1 MKKSFLAISTTIIVT
16 LLSCQK
22 PVDENKIASDAVE
35 AYKEKQMVETDKMK
49 TIAQQFYNQ
58 LSNPNDPQT
67 DALSKNYMDEN
78 WVSTPKPISGAGR
91 VGFVKT
97 LSIFGAMI
105 PDLKWE
111 PQEMLVSGNRIIVR
125 SIATGTPNSEEG
137 RFFGTPTN
145 GTKKFEIPTIDIHTI
160 ENGKITESHH
170 VEAWLTALGQ
180 INEQSK

>member
-1 MKKSFLAISTTIIVT
+1 MKKSILVINTLISVI
-16 LLSCQK
+16 LFSCQK
-22 PVDENKIASDAVE
+22 PIDENKIASDAVE
-35 AYKEKQMVETDKMK
+35 AYKEKQTIEADKME

-78 WVSTPKPISGAGR
+78 WVSTPEPIGGAGR

-97 LSIFGAMI
+97 LSVFGAMI
-105 PDLKWE
+105 TDLKWE
-111 PQEMLVSGNRIIVR
+111 PQEMLVSGNKIIVR
-125 SIATGTPNSEEG
+125 SIATGTPNSPEG
-137 RFFGTPTN
+137 YFFGTPTN
-145 GTKKFEIPTIDIHTI
+145 GSKRFEIPTIDIHTI

-180 INEQSK
+180 INEK